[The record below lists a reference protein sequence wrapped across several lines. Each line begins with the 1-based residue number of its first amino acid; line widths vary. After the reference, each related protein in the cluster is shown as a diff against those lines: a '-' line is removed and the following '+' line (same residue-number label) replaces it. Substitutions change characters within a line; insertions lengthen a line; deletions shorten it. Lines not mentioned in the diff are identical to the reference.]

1 MKIKH
6 LILLMPLLAIASI
19 PALAG
24 CIPYCNVGT
33 IPPTNTF
40 IASVTGT
47 ITGYFIQGGAASGG
61 GAADLDFVAMLD
73 VNTSTMSAYL
83 FNNQTSLPGDT
94 ANFGS
99 VTAGDTLV
107 FFLQNQSLSQIFAS
121 QPSLSSDG
129 INHAYATAFAGGVL
143 NGATI
148 PAGTYVGMEDLP
160 ACCSDFNYNDDSFVF
175 VGVSS
180 STTPEPGTLVMLGS
194 GILGLAGIMRRKID
208 S

>member
-1 MKIKH
+1 MKIKWV
-6 LILLMPLLAIASI
+6 ILLMPLLAIASV
-19 PALAG
+19 PAVAG

-33 IPPTNTF
+33 IPPTNVFT
-40 IASVTGT
+40 ATSTGT
-47 ITGYFIQGGAASGG
+47 ITGYFVQGGAASGG
-61 GAADLDFVAMLD
+61 GAADLDFVQMYD
-73 VNTSTMSAYL
+73 VTSSTYSGWL
-83 FNNQTSLPGDT
+83 FNNQTSLAGAT
-94 ANFGS
+94 ANFGA

-107 FFLQNQSLSQIFAS
+107 FELQNVTLSMIFAS
-121 QPSLSSDG
+121 QPSLSADG

-175 VGVSS
+175 VGVASS
-180 STTPEPGTLVMLGS
+180 STPEPGSLVLLGS
-194 GILGLAGIMRRKID
+194 GILGLAGVLRRKLD

>member
-1 MKIKH
+1 MRITR
-6 LILLMPLLAIASI
+6 LLLLSPLLAIGSL

-40 IASVTGT
+40 TATATGS

-61 GAADLDFVAMLD
+61 GAADLDFVGMLD
-73 VNTSTMSAYL
+73 VTSSTFSGWL

-94 ANFGS
+94 ANFGAAT
-99 VTAGDTLV
+99 VGDTLV
-107 FFLQNQSLSQIFAS
+107 FELQNVSLGSIIFAS

-129 INHAYATAFAGGVL
+129 VNHAYATGFAGGVL

-160 ACCSDFNYNDDSFVF
+160 ASFSDFNYNDDS
-175 VGVSS
+175 
-180 STTPEPGTLVMLGS
+180 
-194 GILGLAGIMRRKID
+194 
-208 S
+208 

>member
-1 MKIKH
+1 MRIKR
-6 LILLMPLLAIASI
+6 LVLLSLLLAIGSL

-33 IPPTNTF
+33 IPPTNVFT
-40 IASVTGT
+40 ATVTGS

-61 GAADLDFVAMLD
+61 GAGDTDFVAMLD
-73 VNTSTMSAYL
+73 VNTSTMSAWL
-83 FNNQTSLPGDT
+83 FQNQTSLPGDT
-94 ANFGS
+94 ANFGA

-107 FFLQNQSLSQIFAS
+107 FFLQNVSLSQIFAS

-129 INHAYATAFAGGVL
+129 VNHAYATAFAGGIL

-175 VGVSS
+175 VGVA
-180 STTPEPGTLVMLGS
+180 STAAPEPGTLALLGS
-194 GILGLAGIMRRKID
+194 GIVGLAGLIRRKA
-208 S
+208 SL